1 MLKTGLE
8 SPSPPR
14 LAECSKLQPTQQGSV
29 RDRLPR
35 PSPSLP
41 APTPSPS
48 HSLHSLQD
56 IGGDLCDACGLG
68 TLKKPER
75 IYSLDS
81 TFPVFKLF
89 VVVFVFHGVRGR
101 GGYLA
106 LVLFLFFSRFTRHG
120 ADDDDY
126 YYYYNYH
133 YINYC
138 YLHSQYIC

>member
-48 HSLHSLQD
+48 LHSLQD

-81 TFPVFKLF
+81 TFPVFNLF
-89 VVVFVFHGVRGR
+89 VFVFVFHGGTGEGWLPGSCFV
-101 GGYLA
+101 
-106 LVLFLFFSRFTRHG
+106 FSFFQVYKAWCRRR
-120 ADDDDY
+120 
-126 YYYYNYH
+126 
-133 YINYC
+133 
-138 YLHSQYIC
+138 